1 MAELMTLALLPIN
14 LVFTLLLLM
23 VILYWI
29 IVILGVLDVDLF
41 QVDLSDFDADGDLGV
56 DGDVHGAGASLSGSV
71 LHFFHV
77 GEVPVMVLF
86 SLLVLSLWAGSVLG
100 NYYYNPESLPS
111 RAFGILVVNVV
122 VALVVVKALGAP
134 LRPFYA
140 MFNRDYNAPKRVM
153 GSLCQITTTRVTSTD
168 MGQAEIRTKGAPIL
182 LNVLSKQDYR
192 FAKGDEAVVVGKD
205 KESGIHY
212 IVPPKLES

>member
-1 MAELMTLALLPIN
+1 MVELMTLALSPIN

-41 QVDLSDFDADGDLGV
+41 QIDVSDFDADV
-56 DGDVHGAGASLSGSV
+56 DVNGAGASLSGSV

-134 LRPFYA
+134 LKPFYA
-140 MFNRDYNAPKRVM
+140 MFNRDYNAPKPVM
-153 GSLCQITTTRVTSTD
+153 GSLCRITTTQVTPTD
-168 MGQAEIRTKGAPIL
+168 MGQAEVRTKGAPIL
-182 LNVLSKQDYR
+182 LNVLSKQDHR
-192 FAKGDEAVVVGKD
+192 FAKGDEAVVVGKN

>member
-1 MAELMTLALLPIN
+1 MAMAELMTLALLPVN

-41 QVDLSDFDADGDLGV
+41 QIDVSDFDADV
-56 DGDVHGAGASLSGSV
+56 DVNGAGASLSGSV

-134 LRPFYA
+134 LKPFYA
-140 MFNRDYNAPKRVM
+140 MFNRDYNAPKPVM
-153 GSLCQITTTRVTSTD
+153 GSLCRITTTQVTPTD
-168 MGQAEIRTKGAPIL
+168 MGQAEVRTKGAPIL

-192 FAKGDEAVVVGKD
+192 FAKGDEAVVVGKN

>member
-41 QVDLSDFDADGDLGV
+41 QIDMSDIDGKLDMDMDAQGV
-56 DGDVHGAGASLSGSV
+56 GPSLSWSV

-77 GEVPVMVLF
+77 GEVPIMVLV
-86 SLLVLSLWAGSVLG
+86 SLLILSLWAGSVLG
-100 NYYYNPESLPS
+100 NYYYNPESDS
-111 RAFGILVVNVV
+111 GRALGILIVNVGIGL
-122 VALVVVKALGAP
+122 LVVKTLGAP

-140 MFNRDYNAPKRVM
+140 MFTRDYNAPKRVM
-153 GSLCQITTTRVTSTD
+153 GSLCQITTTQVTSSD
-168 MGQAEIRTKGAPIL
+168 MGQAEVKTKGAPIL
-182 LNVLSKQDYR
+182 LNVLSKQDHR
-192 FAKGDEAVVVGKD
+192 FAKGDEAVIVGKD

>member
-56 DGDVHGAGASLSGSV
+56 DGDVHGVGASLSGSV

-86 SLLVLSLWAGSVLG
+86 SLFVLSLWAGSVLG

-122 VALVVVKALGAP
+122 VGLVVVKTLGAP

-153 GSLCQITTTRVTSTD
+153 GSLCQITTTQVTSTD
-168 MGQAEIRTKGAPIL
+168 MGQAEVRTKGAPIL
-182 LNVLSKQDYR
+182 LNVLSKQDHR

>member
-1 MAELMTLALLPIN
+1 MAELMTLALLPVN

-41 QVDLSDFDADGDLGV
+41 QIDVSDFDADV
-56 DGDVHGAGASLSGSV
+56 DVNGAGASLSGSV

-134 LRPFYA
+134 LKPFYA
-140 MFNRDYNAPKRVM
+140 MFNRDYNAPKPVM
-153 GSLCQITTTRVTSTD
+153 GSLCRITTTQVTPTD
-168 MGQAEIRTKGAPIL
+168 MGQAEVRTKGAPIL
-182 LNVLSKQDYR
+182 LNVLSQQDHR
-192 FAKGDEAVVVGKD
+192 FAKGDEAVVVGKN

>member
-41 QVDLSDFDADGDLGV
+41 QIDVSDFDADGD
-56 DGDVHGAGASLSGSV
+56 VHGVGAGLSGSV

-111 RAFGILVVNVV
+111 RAFGVLVVNVV
-122 VALVVVKALGAP
+122 VSLVVVKTLGAP
-134 LRPFYA
+134 LKPFYA

-153 GSLCQITTTRVTSTD
+153 GSLCQITTTQVTSTD
-168 MGQAEIRTKGAPIL
+168 MGQAEVRTKGAPIL
-182 LNVLSKQDYR
+182 LNVLSQQDHR
-192 FAKGDEAVVVGKD
+192 FAKGDEAVIVGKN
-205 KESGIHY
+205 KENGIHY

>member
-1 MAELMTLALLPIN
+1 MAELMTLALLPVN

-41 QVDLSDFDADGDLGV
+41 QIDVSDFDADV
-56 DGDVHGAGASLSGSV
+56 DVNGAGASLSGSV

-134 LRPFYA
+134 LKPFYA
-140 MFNRDYNAPKRVM
+140 MFNRDYNAPKPVM
-153 GSLCQITTTRVTSTD
+153 GSLCRITTTQVTPTD
-168 MGQAEIRTKGAPIL
+168 MGQAEVRTKGAPIL

-192 FAKGDEAVVVGKD
+192 FAKGDEAVVVGKN